1 MEVAAQWEEFLT
13 PVCALLDASDQEF
26 AQAMSDSGDNFDA
39 EAFDQRI
46 DLIQTSIPF
55 LMDTDLRNL

>member
-1 MEVAAQWEEFLT
+1 MEAAAQWEEFLT

-26 AQAMSDSGDNFDA
+26 AQAMSDSSDNFDA